1 MSAII
6 LENYVSGKWAKGQS
20 DLVDIPSAVTGKTV
34 AQTSSSGTDF
44 KAMADYARD
53 VGGPA
58 LRAMTIHERAYMV
71 KALGLALN
79 ERKDELYALNAHTGA
94 TRRDGWVD
102 IEGGSMTLFSTS
114 SKARRELPDDYVI
127 IDGPPE
133 QISRNGTWMGQHIY
147 TSMQGLALHIGAY
160 NFPVWGMLEKLG
172 SSLIGGM
179 PSIVKPATSTSYLC
193 EHAVRIMIE
202 SGVLPE
208 GALQLIVGRT
218 GDLFDHL
225 GCQDV
230 VSFTGSASTATKLR
244 THPNIIK
251 NSVRFVA
258 EQDSLNA
265 SVLGPDA
272 TADSPEFTLFI
283 KEVVNEMTV
292 KAGQKCTAIRR
303 AFVPEALMDEAQS
316 ALIARLET
324 IKVGKPDAEGVRMG
338 ALVSQSQRT
347 DVRNKVKQLS
357 KEAKI
362 VFGNPDKVDVVEA
375 NDNDGAF
382 LSPILLRCD
391 TPWEAPSIHSV
402 EAFGP
407 VSTLMPYQNMA
418 DAIRLCNEGL
428 GSLVMSIFTYDPNVA
443 REIVLGSACFHG
455 RIAMINRD
463 NAKESTG
470 HGSPLPVLVHGG
482 PGRAGGGEEMGGARG
497 IKHYMQRTA
506 IQGTPELITG
516 ATKVWMKGALRTTD
530 GAHPFRFNFDDLE
543 IGKTLLTKGR
553 IITLEDIEHFAEFT
567 GDNFYAHMDEE
578 AAKAN
583 PFFPG
588 RVAHGYLL
596 ISFAAGLFVDAAP
609 GPVLANTGLEN
620 LRFLTPVSPGDSI
633 RVQLTAKTKK
643 KRNDEYGEVKWDVE
657 LLNQNDELVATYDL
671 LTMNAIENRDA

>member
-6 LENYVSGKWAKGQS
+6 LENYVMGKWAKGRS
-20 DLVDIPSAVTGKTV
+20 ELVNIPSAVTGKTI
-34 AQTSSSGTDF
+34 AQTSSSGTNF

-102 IEGGSMTLFSTS
+102 IEGGGMTLFSTS

-127 IDGPPE
+127 MDGPPE

-251 NSVRFVA
+251 NSVRFIA

-272 TADSPEFTLFI
+272 TSDSPEFALFI

-303 AFVPEALMDEAQS
+303 AFVHEALMEETQT

-357 KEAKI
+357 KEAEI
-362 VFGNPDKVDVVEA
+362 VFGNPDKVDLVEA

-391 TPWEAPSIHSV
+391 SPWEAPSVHSV

-407 VSTLMPYQNMA
+407 VATLMPYKDMA

-428 GSLVMSIFTYDPNVA
+428 GSLVMSIFTYDSNVA

-516 ATKVWMKGALRTTD
+516 ATKVWMKGSVQATD

-553 IITLEDIEHFAEFT
+553 TITLEDIEHFAEFT

-609 GPVLANTGLEN
+609 GPVLANTGLED

-633 RVQLTAKTKK
+633 RVQLTAKSKK
-643 KRNDEYGEVKWDVE
+643 KRTEEHGEVKWDVE
-657 LLNQNDELVATYDL
+657 LLNQNDDLVATYTL
-671 LTMNAIENRDA
+671 LTMNAIEK